1 VSLPHKVQAMPKPDK
16 ILQLDGIS
24 PESVEAHWGLYEGYV
39 NKYNEIMD
47 KLPSADRAAAN
58 QVYSEYRGL
67 REMLTFA
74 IGGIKNHEVY
84 FDNLGPGGG
93 QPSDAF
99 GAQIEKDF
107 GSLDAMLTE
116 LKAGGMAARGWAWVA
131 WDWDWQ
137 KLDVYIGDAQNT
149 FPVWGCTPI
158 IALDVYEHSYIRD
171 FSTARAKYIDAFVA
185 NLDWA
190 AINARFEPIPR
201 LAGLMGQG

>member
-1 VSLPHKVQAMPKPDK
+1 MPLPHKVQAMPKPDK

-24 PESVEAHWGLYEGYV
+24 PESVDAHWGLYEAYC
-39 NKYNEIMD
+39 NKYNEIME
-47 KLPSADRAAAN
+47 KMTGADRAAAN
-58 QVYSEYRGL
+58 QIYSEYRGF

-74 IGGIKNHEVY
+74 IGGIKNHEIY

-93 QPSDAF
+93 GPSDAF
-99 GAQIEKDF
+99 AAQLEKDL
-107 GSLDAMLTE
+107 GGLDATLTE

-158 IALDVYEHSYIRD
+158 IALDVYEHAYIRD
-171 FSTARAKYIDAFVA
+171 FSTARAKYIDAFIA
-185 NLDWA
+185 NIDWA
-190 AINARFEPIPR
+190 AVNARFDPIPKF
-201 LAGLMGQG
+201 AAMMGG